1 MYCCNNR
8 WVFYERVAHFSGLGG
23 WAGRSTIHEQPPDTF
38 GVDGAVYNIAII
50 VGFSANELHVPVNKG
65 DGEDGARAN
74 SHLKHVVIIVGFST
88 SELHIS
94 VEWMGG
100 GDGARCSN
108 IHLKHS
114 G

>member
-1 MYCCNNR
+1 M
-8 WVFYERVAHFSGLGG
+8 LGG

-50 VGFSANELHVPVNKG
+50 VGFSANELHVPVGGG

-100 GDGARCSN
+100 IGETTHDVRTST
-108 IHLKHS
+108 
-114 G
+114 